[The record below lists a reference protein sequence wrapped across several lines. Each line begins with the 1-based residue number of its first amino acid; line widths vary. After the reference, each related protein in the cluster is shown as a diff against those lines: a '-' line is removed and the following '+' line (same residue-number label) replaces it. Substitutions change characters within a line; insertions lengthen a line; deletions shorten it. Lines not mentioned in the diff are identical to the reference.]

1 LNLGGGN
8 CCLLVDPNLKE
19 GREKLFEQFGHCLN
33 HLGGRYITAEDM
45 GTSVEDIGVMRKVSR
60 FAAGYSQSEGGSGDP
75 SPWTA
80 RGVYKS
86 ILAACERM
94 YGSQDLQGK
103 RVAVQGIGHVG
114 KYLCAHLA
122 EAGAKL
128 IVSDTNQQRVEQA
141 ASEYGAEVVHLE
153 AIYDVDCDVYAPCA
167 VGQTVND
174 STIPRLSCKIIAGA
188 ANNVLSSREV
198 LPELRVKGI
207 LYCPDF
213 VINSGGVI
221 SVGAEYNNGGW
232 DQKWVTEKVDNIFNT
247 LNSVLDK
254 AEQSGKHAEDVAI
267 ELAKER
273 IAKAGGTR

>member
-1 LNLGGGN
+1 
-8 CCLLVDPNLKE
+8 
-19 GREKLFEQFGHCLN
+19 
-33 HLGGRYITAEDM
+33 
-45 GTSVEDIGVMRKVSR
+45 
-60 FAAGYSQSEGGSGDP
+60 
-75 SPWTA
+75 
-80 RGVYKS
+80 
-86 ILAACERM
+86 
-94 YGSQDLQGK
+94 
-103 RVAVQGIGHVG
+103 
-114 KYLCAHLA
+114 
-122 EAGAKL
+122 
-128 IVSDTNQQRVEQA
+128 
-141 ASEYGAEVVHLE
+141 
-153 AIYDVDCDVYAPCA
+153 
-167 VGQTVND
+167 
-174 STIPRLSCKIIAGA
+174 
-188 ANNVLSSREV
+188 V